1 MDGLLPILLTR
12 IDSWD
17 SYLAHVIPGFSRV
30 FKRVLGHIVH
40 VRQDEKESREL
51 LQLAVQLLKLPESP
65 LTWGT
70 VNALRSEFNKR
81 LVTPEQSL
89 AYAKLLL
96 DELAN
101 AASDTAKGYMAGWAK
116 TLGTE
121 AVLKEVRPEN
131 LSEDDMNIISTAFG
145 PSRTLAGLTKRWTNQ
160 K

>member
-1 MDGLLPILLTR
+1 M
-12 IDSWD
+12 
-17 SYLAHVIPGFSRV
+17 

-81 LVTPEQSL
+81 LVTPEQRL

-121 AVLKEVRPEN
+121 AVLKEVRP
-131 LSEDDMNIISTAFG
+131 
-145 PSRTLAGLTKRWTNQ
+145 
-160 K
+160 